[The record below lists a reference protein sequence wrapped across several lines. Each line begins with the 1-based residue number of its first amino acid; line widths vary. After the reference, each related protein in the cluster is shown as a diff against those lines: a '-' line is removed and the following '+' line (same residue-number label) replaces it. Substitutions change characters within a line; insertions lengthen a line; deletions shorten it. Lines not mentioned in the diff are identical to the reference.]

1 MKNIYFAASIEN
13 KKKENI
19 EELLKWAKGE
29 EKNSFTTKYISY
41 IFIAITSIIIFLSI
55 IGRIPITYVLLD
67 LMINYLVIKLL
78 TKRLST
84 IIDIFIKNKR
94 EIIKYS
100 SLLSLIQDEKFES
113 KKLLELQKELVS
125 SNINCKLEMKK
136 LKSIVNWLGDS
147 TSNAYYL
154 IINVFLM
161 SDIFILC
168 NLEEWRIKNGYKLEK
183 WLEIMGE
190 IEALASLSTL
200 AFEHEKWTYPTISG
214 VNEVE
219 AKALA
224 HPLLGERAKPN
235 DFNLYGSEK
244 VALITGSNMSG
255 KSTFLRT
262 IGFNMI
268 LTYLGLPTCSKSF
281 KCGISNIYTCM
292 RTQDNLEENISSFY
306 AEILRI
312 KLVIEAAKSGEKVFF
327 LLDEIFKGTN
337 SNDRHD
343 GARILIEQLVKLQGV
358 GLVST
363 HDLELCNLEKE
374 KSWLVNYNF
383 REYYK
388 DNKINFDYVLRR
400 GKSETQ
406 NAKHL
411 MKLAGIDIED

>member
-1 MKNIYFAASIEN
+1 
-13 KKKENI
+13 
-19 EELLKWAKGE
+19 
-29 EKNSFTTKYISY
+29 
-41 IFIAITSIIIFLSI
+41 
-55 IGRIPITYVLLD
+55 
-67 LMINYLVIKLL
+67 
-78 TKRLST
+78 
-84 IIDIFIKNKR
+84 
-94 EIIKYS
+94 
-100 SLLSLIQDEKFES
+100 
-113 KKLLELQKELVS
+113 
-125 SNINCKLEMKK
+125 
-136 LKSIVNWLGDS
+136 
-147 TSNAYYL
+147 
-154 IINVFLM
+154 
-161 SDIFILC
+161 
-168 NLEEWRIKNGYKLEK
+168 
-183 WLEIMGE
+183 
-190 IEALASLSTL
+190 
-200 AFEHEKWTYPTISG
+200 
-214 VNEVE
+214 
-219 AKALA
+219 
-224 HPLLGERAKPN
+224 
-235 DFNLYGSEK
+235 
-244 VALITGSNMSG
+244 MSG

-268 LTYLGLPTCSKSF
+268 LTYLGLPTFSKGF

-388 DNKINFDYVLRR
+388 ENKINFDYVLRR

-411 MKLAGIDIED
+411 MKLAGIDIEY